1 MSDEYDVGY
10 GKPPKK
16 AQFKPGQSGN
26 PRGRPKKTQNFRTDL
41 REELQAQV
49 SVNEGGHVQT
59 ISRQRALI
67 KRTIEKALKG
77 DLRAAQMLVQ
87 WAGVYLADDQEA
99 LAQQPLTAED
109 FALLDHFGITRNT
122 DAGGNNEDIDE
133 GEINHE

>member
-1 MSDEYDVGY
+1 MSDDYDVGY
-10 GKPPKK
+10 GKPPKNT
-16 AQFKPGQSGN
+16 QFNPGQSGN
-26 PRGRPKKTQNFRTDL
+26 PRGRPNKTQNFRTDL
-41 REELQAQV
+41 REELEAQV
-49 SVNEGGHVQT
+49 NVSEGGQVQT

-109 FALLDHFGITRNT
+109 LALLDRHGVTRAP
-122 DAGGNNEDIDE
+122 DAIGNDEDIDG
-133 GEINHE
+133 GETTHE